1 MPLQSWLEGLVV
13 ESDGTTQPFD
23 MLPKDFHLHP
33 LTTLDKDFPHCCED
47 HLKSFQDIK
56 EWANAFLP
64 EEEAMMLSKKTL
76 YNLSNTESFILFT
89 FNQDDWYEEISEYIE
104 YTIWSFGSSINH
116 AERYLLKLLG
126 FINSIQ
132 IPNNYHK
139 SRKLCDLTLLWLQN
153 SMFSRELFYLRRAFD
168 RWFYFFPFE
177 LSFLHGLKDKYD
189 LFFGIVNNN
198 FIDFD
203 EESFMVELNK
213 ISDAILS
220 NYNTINLYN
229 QGSLVDP
236 PKVRNELILSK
247 RKLEI
252 DIGFF
257 EPDGS
262 PVKQDYREKILEWL
276 SAEIKFITE
285 ISSFLEPTIK
295 EDHTASLNH
304 DVLAIIKNLEPFK
317 FKEHIIMKGLKEEHV
332 LSLMNEHS
340 GKELMPYSIA
350 LLNEI
355 GFLNKFFEKFKRKGD
370 GYKKLSEIFKVDPRR
385 IRGNVT
391 ILHPKSMEDSTQYG
405 SITYMASIKESL
417 LGLI

>member
-1 MPLQSWLEGLVV
+1 MPLQNWLEGLVIGA
-13 ESDGTTQPFD
+13 DGTTKPYD
-23 MLPKDFHLHP
+23 IVSKDFRLHFP
-33 LTTLDKDFPHCCED
+33 ATDKDFPHCCKD
-47 HLKSFQDIK
+47 HLVSFQEIK
-56 EWANAFLP
+56 EWAHVFLS
-64 EEEAMMLSKKTL
+64 EEDAIRLAKKTL
-76 YNLSNTESFILFT
+76 LNLANTETFILFT
-89 FNQDDWYEEISEYIE
+89 FNQDDWYEEISEFIE
-104 YTIWSFGSSINH
+104 YNILSFGSSINY
-116 AERYLLKLLG
+116 AERYLMKLGG
-126 FINSIQ
+126 FIKTIQ

-139 SRKLCDLTLLWLQN
+139 SRKLDDLTLLWLKN
-153 SMFSRELFYLRRAFD
+153 SMFCRDLFHLRRAFD

-177 LSFLHGLKDKYD
+177 LSFLKALRDKYD
-189 LFFGIVNNN
+189 LFFGIVNDD

-213 ISDAILS
+213 LSDAILS
-220 NYNTINLYN
+220 NHNTITLYN
-229 QGSLVDP
+229 QGLLVDP
-236 PKVRNELILSK
+236 AKVRHELILSK
-247 RKLEI
+247 RKLEV

-262 PVKQDYREKILEWL
+262 PIKQDYREKILEWL

-285 ISSFLEPTIK
+285 ISSSFAPTIK

-317 FKEHIIMKGLKEEHV
+317 FIAHIIMKGLKEEHV
-332 LSLMNEHS
+332 FGLINEHS

-355 GFLNKFFEKFKRKGD
+355 GFLDKFFEKFKRKGD

-391 ILHPKSMEDSTQYG
+391 ILHPKSTEDSTQYG
-405 SITYMASIKESL
+405 SITYVASIKESL
-417 LGLI
+417 SGLI